1 MRECMICGMHRHV
14 MRCEKVQLCTRCAEV
29 LWEVLQPK
37 LHPEQVQQAK
47 TENQPQNKKCLK

>member
-47 TENQPQNKKCLK
+47 TENQSQKKNV